1 MKRALEAAQKYLNI
15 DPEKIPDDE
24 VPASWDWRKVEGV
37 DFTGKVK
44 DQYGCG
50 SCYALSFTS
59 ALESRVKIQT
69 GKTMSLST

>member
-1 MKRALEAAQKYLNI
+1 MKRALEVAQKYLNV

-44 DQYGCG
+44 D
-50 SCYALSFTS
+50 
-59 ALESRVKIQT
+59 
-69 GKTMSLST
+69 

>member
-1 MKRALEAAQKYLNI
+1 MKRAMGVAQKYLNI

-44 DQYGCG
+44 DQFGCG
-50 SCYALSFTS
+50 SCYSLSFTS
-59 ALESRVKIQT
+59 TLEARVKIQT
-69 GKTMSLST
+69 GLSVSLST